1 MRVLI
6 SAGEPSGDR
15 LGAELALSLG
25 QRFPGLELAGLAG
38 PAMRAAGVEALARVE
53 DLSVMGVVEVL
64 AELPRILRVR
74 QAMFEA
80 LRADLLV
87 VVDAP
92 DFNLPLARRARAAGI
107 PVVFL
112 GSPQVWAWR
121 RGRAAEI
128 AELAAEVVCLLPFE
142 PAIYAALG
150 GRAAFYGHPA
160 AGRVAWSPTGQ
171 GTALL
176 PGSRGSELGRLL
188 GPFLEAAAALE
199 GPLRLGRA
207 PGAELPDLP
216 EGIELVE
223 GLEAAARPSARAL
236 VSSGTAT
243 LELAC
248 MGRPMVVAYKV
259 NALTYAIGRALVT
272 GVEHIALPNLILGRR
287 AVPELLQDFEPEDL
301 VRELEGLEGQLDDL
315 DEVRERMRGPGAG
328 ERIADAVAEHLP

>member
-6 SAGEPSGDR
+6 SAGEPSGDL
-15 LGAELALSLG
+15 LGAELARGLRERL
-25 QRFPGLELAGLAG
+25 PELELAGLAG
-38 PAMRAAGVEALARVE
+38 PAMREAGVEAIARVE

-64 AELPRILRVR
+64 AELPRILKVR
-74 QAMFEA
+74 SAMFEA
-80 LRADLLV
+80 LQAELLV

-92 DFNLPLARRARAAGI
+92 DFNLPLARRAVAAGI

-121 RGRAAEI
+121 AGRAAEI
-128 AELAAEVVCLLPFE
+128 AELAQEVICLLPFE
-142 PAIYAALG
+142 PPIYEALG
-150 GRAAFYGHPA
+150 ARARFLGHPA
-160 AGRVAWSPTGQ
+160 AGRVRWSEPGQ

-176 PGSRGSELGRLL
+176 PGSRGSELSRLL
-188 GPFLEAAAALE
+188 EPMLEAAQELS

-216 EGIELVE
+216 ENIEVVE

-236 VSSGTAT
+236 VASGTAT

-259 NALTYAIGRALVT
+259 NPITYAIGKALVD

-287 AVPELLQDFEPEDL
+287 AVPELLQDFQAADL
-301 VRELEGLEGQLDDL
+301 VQALEGVEAQLPDL
-315 DEVRERMRGPGAG
+315 AEVRDLLRGEGAV
-328 ERIADAVAEHLP
+328 ERIADAVAEHLA